1 MKRTWWLW
9 ITLAC
14 APLATVAQTVTLLPS
29 ALELPRRIGPLEH
42 DGKPHHFPDKRLGSA
57 YQYNGNGQ
65 SLTVYVYDA
74 GVKDIPDGPDSVPTC
89 EQFEEAKEGVMQANY
104 AGARL
109 KSEQLVRL
117 SAPAELPLAREAV
130 FEFKI
135 EGRPAHSYVWIT
147 GGANLFMKMR
157 FTADA
162 ALRDEL
168 PATRRAILTAFGDA
182 IERFLPAAAPAT
194 ATATAEEPKKDG
206 TSLVIHSMDVSQA
219 DMSSGMIYLA
229 TVSALAEKYPES
241 VPVCGGRVVPTYA
254 MELAAFGSMLA
265 MQMTDSDSSTGKK
278 LAAIE
283 EAGYLDEYV
292 WTDRHREAWGDKAPD
307 GLKLSAF
314 KKWRKK
320 NLKDFSVHDIG
331 SVEFRQPRPLP
342 IESAGVP

>member
-1 MKRTWWLW
+1 MKRTWWLG
-9 ITLAC
+9 ITLAS
-14 APLATVAQTVTLLPS
+14 APLAAVAQAVSLLPS
-29 ALELPRRIGPLEH
+29 PLELPRRIGPLEH
-42 DGKPHHFPDKRLGSA
+42 DDKPHHFPDKRLGSA
-57 YQYNGNGQ
+57 YQYNGSGQ

-89 EQFEEAKEGVMQANY
+89 EQFEEAKSGVMQANY
-104 AGARL
+104 AGAML
-109 KSEQLVRL
+109 KSEQMVRL
-117 SAPAELPLAREAV
+117 SAPDELPLAREAV

-135 EGRPAHSYVWIT
+135 EGRPAYSYVWIT

-168 PATRRAILTAFGDA
+168 PTTRRAILTAFGDA
-182 IERFLPAAAPAT
+182 IERFLPAAAPAP
-194 ATATAEEPKKDG
+194 AEAPEKKDG
-206 TSLVIHSMDVSQA
+206 TRMVIHSMDASQA
-219 DMSSGMIYLA
+219 DMSAGMIYLA
-229 TVSALAEKYPES
+229 TLSALADKFPDS
-241 VPVCGGRVVPTYA
+241 VPACGGRVVPTYA
-254 MELAAFGSMLA
+254 MELGAFGSMLA
-265 MQMTDSDSSTGKK
+265 MQMTASESTTGKK
-278 LAAIE
+278 LVAIE

-331 SVEFRQPRPLP
+331 SVEFGQPRPLP
-342 IESAGVP
+342 IESADAP